1 MKRIFRLFVLMSVAV
16 LVAGLSPGCAD
27 DSSGTLEVTQADR
40 GSTLD
45 MQVGQQISVT
55 LEANPTTGYLWTVEG
70 EVPGQ
75 LQQVGEARYT
85 SESDALG
92 AGGSEVWTFE
102 AVAPGEGT
110 LKLKY
115 WRSFEPDVDPIEEF
129 QMTVSVE

>member
-129 QMTVSVE
+129 QMSVSVE